1 MLGQV
6 VLYRLDA
13 FYEQLDLALLMS
25 ILRDFDYIFELVG
38 IGLREI
44 ERELRAAGADELI
57 QDARRKYY
65 RFKRTAGRAAERS
78 RAHRGETY
86 RNARLRD
93 KREAEVVA
101 DKVVFLCYETA
112 EERAGV
118 FADDSREEVAHT
130 DNYQRHVADG

>member
-1 MLGQV
+1 MLRQV

-25 ILRDFDYIFELVG
+25 VLRDFDYIFELVG

-78 RAHRGETY
+78 RTHRGETY

-101 DKVVFLCYETA
+101 D
-112 EERAGV
+112 
-118 FADDSREEVAHT
+118 EVIFVMRQPRNAPA
-130 DNYQRHVADG
+130 YLPMIRVKK